1 MFYAKRQY
9 QPLGE
14 QCNPSYAFS
23 LGAPGRTAL
32 PDLLI
37 MNRRQFIST
46 TTELTLASG
55 VQPQRSGTDCPT

>member
-32 PDLLI
+32 PLPDQ
-37 MNRRQFIST
+37 QFQ
-46 TTELTLASG
+46 L
-55 VQPQRSGTDCPT
+55 VNVN